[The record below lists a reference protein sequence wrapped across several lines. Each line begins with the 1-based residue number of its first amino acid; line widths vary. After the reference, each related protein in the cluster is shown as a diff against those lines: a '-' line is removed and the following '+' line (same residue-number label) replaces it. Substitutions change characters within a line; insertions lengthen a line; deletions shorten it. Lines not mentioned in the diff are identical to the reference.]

1 MVTPE
6 QLRERPTVIRLR
18 LGGRKERL
26 TWLVDKEHEQ
36 AKLAE
41 MGGKD
46 CVEHMLT
53 DPLIVRTDA
62 DREYVS
68 RIREFIEKDGKGV
81 YSIGTKEMDTM
92 VCSIMSQPD
101 GTYKIFQ
108 DYRNRPITEVLID
121 HKTEDNQQ
129 IWYQELR
136 IIKMSFVC

>member
-18 LGGRKERL
+18 LGGNQQRL
-26 TWLVDKEHEQ
+26 TWLVNQESEQ

-53 DPLIVRTDA
+53 NPLIVQTDA
-62 DREYVS
+62 DREYVAT
-68 RIREFIEKDGKGV
+68 IREFIEQEGKGY
-81 YSIGTKEMDTM
+81 YSIGTTGMGTM
-92 VCSIMSQPD
+92 VCAVGSYPD
-101 GTYKIFQ
+101 GIPKIHE
-108 DYRNRPITEVLID
+108 DYRDRPITEVLID
-121 HKTEDNQQ
+121 HKTEDNQK

-136 IIKMSFVC
+136 IIKMKFVC